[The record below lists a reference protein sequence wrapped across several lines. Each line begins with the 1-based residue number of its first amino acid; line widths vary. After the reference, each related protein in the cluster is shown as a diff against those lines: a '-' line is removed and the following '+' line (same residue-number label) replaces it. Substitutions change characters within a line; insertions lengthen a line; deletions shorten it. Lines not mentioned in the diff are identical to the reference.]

1 MHDDEAIICML
12 LMPSGYSKFKQ
23 ELATSTSMTSCVS
36 VTADL
41 DSSNMR
47 TTRDWTRSHALTFQ
61 VLANS
66 FHSMHATHGC
76 CIESTLCPYSCL
88 SIKYVELCI
97 P

>member
-36 VTADL
+36 VTTDL

-66 FHSMHATHGC
+66 MHATRG
-76 CIESTLCPYSCL
+76 YSGT
-88 SIKYVELCI
+88 